1 VELREG
7 ELEGLLAELGEV
19 ELCEV
24 ALGEVV
30 VPTYP
35 LRTPLCWDAPCANA
49 QSGVQTRKTGIKNPS
64 RGLIIGHIPGVGYSA
79 ILE

>member
-1 VELREG
+1 MELREG
-7 ELEGLLAELGEV
+7 ELEGLLVELGEV

-30 VPTYP
+30 APTYP
-35 LRTPLCWDAPCANA
+35 LRTPLCWDVPWASA

-64 RGLIIGHIPGVGYSA
+64 RALIIGHIPSVGCSA

>member
-1 VELREG
+1 MEFREG
-7 ELEGLLAELGEV
+7 EPEGLVV

-24 ALGEVV
+24 TRGEL

-35 LRTPLCWDAPCANA
+35 LRTPLCWDAPWASA
-49 QSGVQTRKTGIKNPS
+49 QSGVHTRKTGIKNPS
-64 RGLIIGHIPGVGYSA
+64 RGLIIGHIPGVGCSA